1 MEQPNQ
7 VHETALCSDHL
18 SHTDVGH
25 TAPFQVAASVQTQ
38 ALAAIAPQ
46 GFLVF
51 PPWHMALLPRYRQKR
66 RHLDFRTQHGFP
78 CSAGNHG
85 ISQQFQPNTSMSW
98 AGIYDVSAPLTWVL
112 WVLMEL
118 QTLL

>member
-46 GFLVF
+46 RVFGFSSMVHGPAAQIQTKEKALGF
-51 PPWHMALLPRYRQKR
+51 QNSAWISMFSRKPWHFPAVLA
-66 RHLDFRTQHGFP
+66 QHK
-78 CSAGNHG
+78 
-85 ISQQFQPNTSMSW
+85 
-98 AGIYDVSAPLTWVL
+98 Y
-112 WVLMEL
+112 EL
-118 QTLL
+118 GWYL